1 MSAKSPP
8 IVFNSPPFF
17 TAEWLGCH
25 PRDHE
30 PRMVECFGP
39 SSPDDYASVQA
50 AVLGLESAMLGNA
63 PPATSLY
70 AEVSNRRV
78 VLFANGHELLWTEP
92 LPEQILA
99 TLRQRPEILLV
110 WVDIPLANPRRELS
124 AVGIEHVWTGTAPV
138 RGGVT

>member
-8 IVFNSPPFF
+8 IVWIHPPSSLPNGSDAIPAI
-17 TAEWLGCH
+17 TSHAWWSASGR
-25 PRDHE
+25 P
-30 PRMVECFGP
+30 
-39 SSPDDYASVQA
+39 SPDDYASVQA
-50 AVLGLESAMLGNA
+50 AVLGSSRPCWENA

>member
-1 MSAKSPP
+1 MSAKPP
-8 IVFNSPPFF
+8 SIVFNSPPFF
-17 TAEWLGCH
+17 TAEWLGRH
-25 PRDHE
+25 PSDHE

-39 SSPDDYASVQA
+39 SAPDDYASVQA
-50 AVLGLESAMLGNA
+50 AVLGLESALLGNA

-70 AEVSNRRV
+70 AEVSNQRV

-110 WVDIPLANPRRELS
+110 WVDVPLTDPRAELPT
-124 AVGIEHVWTGTAPV
+124 VGIEPVWTGIAPV
-138 RGGVT
+138 RGCVQ